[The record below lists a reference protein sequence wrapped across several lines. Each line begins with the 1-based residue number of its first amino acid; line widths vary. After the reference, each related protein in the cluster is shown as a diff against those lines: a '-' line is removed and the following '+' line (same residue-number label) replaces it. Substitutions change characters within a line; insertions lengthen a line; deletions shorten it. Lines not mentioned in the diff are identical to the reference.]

1 MLRNQ
6 DIDQIQSWVNVFTKV
21 HIGYVPSNTQFA
33 NPFVFLHKTTT

>member
-6 DIDQIQSWVNVFTKV
+6 DIDQIQSWVKVFTNV
-21 HIGYVPSNTQFA
+21 HIGYVPSNIQFA

>member
-6 DIDQIQSWVNVFTKV
+6 DIDQIQSSVKVFTKV

-33 NPFVFLHKTTT
+33 NPFVFLHKITT